1 MAPHSITV
9 QKKKKKNSL
18 SLLLPSYFISFL
30 NSYSL
35 STPSIRKN
43 NNNKGLY
50 KSVVG
55 VELDD
60 GDERGETHKQAAQ
73 HHHWCN
79 HSAVAADE
87 NQGIQPRNIR
97 HKKKK
102 KLRFPCEHDA
112 LFSSYS
118 ATTSG
123 MRHGGGGEKQRE
135 REELF

>member
-1 MAPHSITV
+1 M
-9 QKKKKKNSL
+9 
-18 SLLLPSYFISFL
+18 
-30 NSYSL
+30 
-35 STPSIRKN
+35 
-43 NNNKGLY
+43 
-50 KSVVG
+50 G

-87 NQGIQPRNIR
+87 IQGIQPKNIR

-112 LFSSYS
+112 LFSYS

-123 MRHGGGGEKQRE
+123 MRHGGGERDRE